1 MESFG
6 QDYLFFKEDKEIL
19 NIIGSEN
26 IIYSNKIH
34 KISSFSRKQDRN
46 LILTNE
52 SIYIF
57 QNKKFKRKMIYQ
69 DVKGITFSNIS
80 QDFIIHG
87 EKEYDIYISHPDKIT
102 IIYIVIKCYENILK
116 KPLII
121 CEVDEKSLKSYV
133 TSKKDKKKDPNHSK
147 MDENKA
153 IDTQTFLID
162 NDPVEKTKRSHTE
175 SIGGKINIIQDI
187 LEEFPKRIESEIIYS
202 NEEKIK
208 SIDYRDFK
216 FIKIVGKG
224 NISKVFLAEYKH
236 TKKYYA
242 LKSISKDNI
251 ENFSSNKS
259 KLKILKNLNHP
270 NLIDINFCYETN
282 DRVYF
287 ASPYIQG
294 EELPYHIKTYIN
306 YQEEKIKFY
315 AASLLLALEYLHKN
329 EIMYRNLSP
338 RNIIINKDG
347 YIKLNPFHIEKILPI
362 KKEVLEKIEKDEYM
376 APEVLSDINT
386 EKIKGADWWNLGV
399 IIFEMI
405 YGIPPFYTEDQ
416 NKIKDFIMNNEL
428 KFPKK
433 PPISES
439 AKDLI
444 INLLNKKCEERL
456 GYNNGFE
463 DIKNHDFFK
472 EFKFDDLLE
481 KKLEAPYKPIVGDIL
496 EENKKIEEKYT
507 YEDLLNNGLLY
518 TN

>member
-6 QDYLFFKEDKEIL
+6 QDFLFFKDDKEIL
-19 NIIGSEN
+19 NVIGSEN
-26 IIYSNKIH
+26 IVYSNKIQ
-34 KISSFSRKQDRN
+34 KFSSFPRWQDRN

-57 QNKKFKRKMIYQ
+57 QNKKFKRKMAYL
-69 DVKGITFSNIS
+69 DVNGITFSNIS
-80 QDFIIHG
+80 NDFIIHG
-87 EKEYDIYISHPDKIT
+87 KKEYDIYFSHQDKLT
-102 IIYIVIKCYENILK
+102 IIYIIIKCYENILK

-121 CEVDEKSLKSYV
+121 CQVDEKSLKRYV
-133 TSKKDKKKDPNHSK
+133 TSKNDKKKYPNNSK

-162 NDPVEKTKRSHTE
+162 NDPVEKTRRSHTE

-187 LEEFPKRIESEIIYS
+187 LEEFPKKIDSEVIYS

-208 SIDYRDFK
+208 MIDYKDFN
-216 FIKIVGKG
+216 FIKIIGKG
-224 NISKVFLAEYKH
+224 NISKVFLAEYKQ
-236 TKKYYA
+236 TKKYYV
-242 LKSISKDNI
+242 LKSISKDYI

-259 KLKILKNLNHP
+259 KLKKLKNLNHP
-270 NLIDINFCYETN
+270 ILIDINFCFETN

-287 ASPYIQG
+287 VSPYIQG

-329 EIMYRNLSP
+329 DIMYRNLTP

-386 EKIKGADWWNLGV
+386 QNIKGADWWNLGV

-416 NKIKDFIMNNEL
+416 NKMEDFIMNTEL
-428 KFPKK
+428 KFPKN
-433 PPISES
+433 PQISDN

-463 DIKNHDFFK
+463 DIKNHAFFK

-481 KKLEAPYKPIVGDIL
+481 KKLEAPYKPIVGDIM
-496 EENKKIEEKYT
+496 EKNKKIEEKYT
-507 YEDLLNNGLLY
+507 YEDLLKNGLLY